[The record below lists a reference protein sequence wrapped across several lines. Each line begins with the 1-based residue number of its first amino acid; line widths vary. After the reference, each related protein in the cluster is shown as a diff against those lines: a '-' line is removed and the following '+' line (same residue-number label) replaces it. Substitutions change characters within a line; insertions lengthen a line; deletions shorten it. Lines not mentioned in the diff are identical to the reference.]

1 MDVQA
6 HNNILDM
13 YLHSAR
19 IHTYYIVH
27 SRSLGLAVKTSAS
40 RIYADKH
47 SWVGI
52 LGNRTNTCA
61 SSECMDC
68 PIWGCE
74 GTNCIQRNIALKG
87 KAEGIDIQL
96 CSRINYKTSAL
107 SHVLNPCNVHR

>member
-13 YLHSAR
+13 YFHSAR

-47 SWVGI
+47 RWAYLEI
-52 LGNRTNTCA
+52 
-61 SSECMDC
+61 EQ
-68 PIWGCE
+68 I
-74 GTNCIQRNIALKG
+74 
-87 KAEGIDIQL
+87 
-96 CSRINYKTSAL
+96 
-107 SHVLNPCNVHR
+107 HVLRLNVWIAQFGAVKVPTVSNVTSH